1 MAGFDESRKLFDPH
15 TWLFGKYQLIQHLS
29 GGSFGSIFLAR
40 NAQGAHFAVKRE
52 EIGGHHP
59 QLRHEYKVYRELRGC
74 HGFPRAHYYGTEGDY
89 NYLVLDLMGNSLEEL
104 FRRRGNHFSL
114 KTVIQI
120 AIQLIDRLE
129 EFHSKHVIHRDIK
142 PDNMMLGGGSDSSTI
157 YLIDFGLSKRYF
169 DPKTGK
175 HHIYEM
181 GKSFRGTRR
190 YSSINSML
198 GIEQSRR
205 DDLESVAY
213 VLIYLMRGGQLPW
226 QGLKG
231 AARDKK
237 SKMIRDVKV
246 STPVETLCEGMPS
259 VFKEFL
265 MFARGLEFS
274 HRPDYDFAKDMF
286 MRLYIE
292 MGYTLETIDEFDW
305 NESIVAEAE
314 AKDPTVEMNEGE
326 APPPDR

>member
-1 MAGFDESRKLFDPH
+1 MV
-15 TWLFGKYQLIQHLS
+15 LS
-29 GGSFGSIFLAR
+29 
-40 NAQGAHFAVKRE
+40 
-52 EIGGHHP
+52 GGHHP

-74 HGFPRAHYYGTEGDY
+74 NGFPRAHYYGSEGDY
-89 NYLVLDLMGNSLEEL
+89 NYLVLDLMGSSLEEL

-120 AIQLIDRLE
+120 AVQLIDRLE

-142 PDNMMLGGGSDSSTI
+142 PDNMMLGGGLDSSTI

-213 VLIYLMRGGQLPW
+213 VLIYFMRGGQLPW

-246 STPVETLCEGMPS
+246 ATPVEALCEGMPP

-265 MFARGLEFS
+265 LFARGLEFS
-274 HRPDYDFAKDMF
+274 NRPDYDYARSLFLG
-286 MRLYIE
+286 LYDE
-292 MGYTLETIDEFDW
+292 LGYDRADINMFDW
-305 NESIVAEAE
+305 DETVTVGGAIADA
-314 AKDPTVEMNEGE
+314 TVERDTGDAA
-326 APPPDR
+326 APVAVAVPSPAPAPGPTKGAPRGTPRV

>member
-1 MAGFDESRKLFDPH
+1 M
-15 TWLFGKYQLIQHLS
+15 
-29 GGSFGSIFLAR
+29 GS
-40 NAQGAHFAVKRE
+40 
-52 EIGGHHP
+52 
-59 QLRHEYKVYRELRGC
+59 
-74 HGFPRAHYYGTEGDY
+74 
-89 NYLVLDLMGNSLEEL
+89 SLEEL
-104 FRRRGNHFSL
+104 FRKRDNRFSL

-142 PDNMMLGGGSDSSTI
+142 PDNMMLGLGSDSSTI

-175 HHIYEM
+175 HHVYEM

-213 VLIYLMRGGQLPW
+213 VLIYFMRGGQLPW

-246 STPVETLCEGMPS
+246 STPVEQLCEDMPS
-259 VFKEFL
+259 QFKEFL
-265 MFARGLEFS
+265 LFARGLEFS
-274 HRPDYDFAKDMF
+274 HRPDYEFARNLF
-286 MRLYIE
+286 YTLYFE
-292 MGYTLETIDEFDW
+292 MGYKHEEVHTFDW
-305 NESIVAEAE
+305 GDDRLAREGAKESDTAESL
-314 AKDPTVEMNEGE
+314 VEVE
-326 APPPDR
+326 DDV

>member
-1 MAGFDESRKLFDPH
+1 M
-15 TWLFGKYQLIQHLS
+15 IQHLS

-40 NAQGAHFAVKRE
+40 NDKGDKFAIKRE

-59 QLRHEYKVYRELRGC
+59 QLRHEYKVYRELRGS
-74 HGFPRAHYYGTEGDY
+74 HGFPHAHYYGSEGDY
-89 NYLVLDLMGNSLEEL
+89 NYLVLDLMGSSLEEL
-104 FRRRGNHFSL
+104 FRKRNHKFSL

-142 PDNMMLGGGSDSSTI
+142 PDNMMLGLDSDFSTI

-175 HHIYEM
+175 HHVYEM

-237 SKMIRDVKV
+237 SKKIRDVKV
-246 STPVETLCEGMPS
+246 STPVELLCENMPS
-259 VFKEFL
+259 QFKEFL
-265 MFARGLEFS
+265 LFARGLEFS
-274 HRPDYDFAKDMF
+274 NKPDYDYARNLFYT
-286 MRLYIE
+286 LYTD
-292 MGYTLETIDEFDW
+292 MGYNREEVNIFDW
-305 NESIVAEAE
+305 DEDRLTKSQVDANMIEDDDDGEMMAEDA
-314 AKDPTVEMNEGE
+314 
-326 APPPDR
+326 